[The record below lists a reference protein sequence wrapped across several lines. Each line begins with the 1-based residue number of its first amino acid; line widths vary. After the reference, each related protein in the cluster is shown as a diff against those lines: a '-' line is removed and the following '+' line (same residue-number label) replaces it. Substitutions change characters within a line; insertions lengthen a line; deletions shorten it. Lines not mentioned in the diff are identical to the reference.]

1 MGVMGEGRECHAL
14 ARLVAYI
21 CMVPRSVVE
30 RRPNAAEVLGNR
42 RTMAEAGMTGGT
54 IRSLTEQCSSTT
66 MRRNNVRETMRPR
79 GGDGD
84 GRGSTNGRWG
94 DERWNRNSVD
104 EEEGEEEGEEDD
116 EEGKGAG
123 EEKRRQLAT
132 PMTTPYEREAVV
144 VVVGL
149 VPRWEGWEVPVVAV
163 GQAAEMLLYKVPT
176 VRIHETPGLYARDAV
191 KTVSLPVSS
200 PSPCSL
206 PDCRCDNMQ

>member
-1 MGVMGEGRECHAL
+1 
-14 ARLVAYI
+14 
-21 CMVPRSVVE
+21 
-30 RRPNAAEVLGNR
+30 
-42 RTMAEAGMTGGT
+42 
-54 IRSLTEQCSSTT
+54 
-66 MRRNNVRETMRPR
+66 MRRNNVRETMRR
-79 GGDGD
+79 GGGGD
-84 GRGSTNGRWG
+84 GRGSTNGRRG

-104 EEEGEEEGEEDD
+104 EEEGEDEGEEDD